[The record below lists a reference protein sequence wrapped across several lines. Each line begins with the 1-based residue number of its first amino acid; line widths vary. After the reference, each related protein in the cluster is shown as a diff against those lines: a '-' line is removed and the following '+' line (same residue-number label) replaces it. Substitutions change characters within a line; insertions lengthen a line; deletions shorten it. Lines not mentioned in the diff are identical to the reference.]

1 MQEKERILPERTE
14 YICSMNPASLKKWII
29 LFFGILSAILIASAV
44 TRVVVGIAGLTGLPA
59 FLATFMLY
67 AGVFFSLIGLY
78 ERVFPGEFLWTGFG

>member
-1 MQEKERILPERTE
+1 
-14 YICSMNPASLKKWII
+14 MNAVYLNKWII
-29 LFFGILSAILIASAV
+29 IFFGILSAIFIASAV

-59 FLATFMLY
+59 VLATFILY